1 MASIIISRASLRC
14 LKLAFALLLV
24 SLIIFVATDFD
35 SDASTTV
42 GYYKQSFQ
50 EYVDTYIIPYT
61 GSSET
66 GDDSGVDPDLEGVE
80 LDFDNLE
87 SNASDEEYEHDM
99 FADKENLADNQM
111 NENVAGF
118 FADLFHSIENHSPLT
133 KSDKAYSDDCPLH
146 GDIGT
151 RPDNYKDWNKLTE
164 DSLGNCLE
172 LSRDEVEFLRI
183 NHAAFVQDLKSMDIQ
198 ELTTNKEMSEDR
210 GINSYYR
217 GDGIVMVGGDK
228 YTLLSFLSIKTLRS
242 FNTTLPVE
250 VFIPGGESYD
260 TEFCHTL
267 LPRFNAKC
275 IYLTDILDKETIEMQ
290 QFKGYQYKSL
300 AILTSS
306 FANVLLVDAD
316 NFPITNLDD
325 VFHADIYK
333 ERGLILWPDF
343 WRRTTA
349 PKFYDVIDVP
359 VNTNKRVR
367 NSVDDV
373 SPMEM
378 YDNAKNDLEN
388 IPFHDFQGALPDM
401 STESGQIM
409 INKRKHLKTV
419 LLSLYYNFNGP
430 NWYYSIFSQR
440 AAGEGDKET
449 FIAAAHYFNLPYYQ
463 VKTGPGVDGYRKPEN
478 DDYRGVGILQH
489 NFIQDNE
496 RHMKA
501 IADFKKSKHG
511 PFTADQVE
519 KYTLDTFYSHYFEGD
534 STKEVDI
541 MFIHANY
548 PKFDPVSLYQGRDF
562 MHNGEHLRSYSNLKR
577 INNFDLELNVYTTLN
592 EYVCRERIYFPF
604 LLHALDDNEDE
615 YSGMCAWISS
625 RLDFLERTHE
635 KAVSSN

>member
-1 MASIIISRASLRC
+1 MAIFTIPRASLRC
-14 LKLAFALLLV
+14 LKLAFALILV
-24 SLIIFVATDFD
+24 ALVIVVSTGLND
-35 SDASTTV
+35 DASSTV
-42 GYYKQSFQ
+42 SYYTQSIQ
-50 EYVDTYIIPYT
+50 DYVDTYIIPYT
-61 GSSET
+61 GT
-66 GDDSGVDPDLEGVE
+66 GDDDDESGSDPDLEGVE
-80 LDFDNLE
+80 LDFGNIE
-87 SNASDEEYEHDM
+87 SNAADQEYEHDM
-99 FADKENLADNQM
+99 FADKENPAENQM
-111 NENVAGF
+111 ASNVAEF
-118 FADLFHSIENHSPLT
+118 FADLFSSIEKHSPVT
-133 KSDKAYSDDCPLH
+133 KSDKMYSDDCPLH
-146 GDIGT
+146 GDVGT
-151 RPDNYKDWNKLTE
+151 RPDNYKDWPKLTA

-172 LSRDEVEFLRI
+172 VSRDEVELLRL
-183 NHAAFVQDLKSMDIQ
+183 NHAAFVQDIKDMDIQ
-198 ELTTNKEMSEDR
+198 ELTSDKAISEDR

-242 FNTTLPVE
+242 FETTLPVE
-250 VFIPGGESYD
+250 VFIPGGEAYD
-260 TEFCHTL
+260 TEFCNNL
-267 LPRFNAKC
+267 LPQYNAKC
-275 IYLTDILDKETIEMQ
+275 IYLSDILDKQTIEKY

-325 VFHADIYK
+325 VFEADVYK
-333 ERGLILWPDF
+333 SNGLVLWPDF
-343 WRRTTA
+343 WRRTTT
-349 PKFYDVIDVP
+349 PKFYEVIDRP
-359 VNTNKRVR
+359 VNTKKRVR

-373 SPMEM
+373 SPMDM
-378 YDNAKNDLEN
+378 YDNPENDLDH
-388 IPFHDFQGALPDM
+388 IPFHDFQDALPDM

-463 VKTGPGVDGYRKPEN
+463 VRTGPGVDGYHKPN
-478 DDYRGVGILQH
+478 DEGYRGVGILQH
-489 NFIQDNE
+489 NFIQDHA
-496 RHMKA
+496 RHQQA
-501 IADFKKSKHG
+501 VADFKKSKNG
-511 PFTADQVE
+511 PFTRDQVN

-548 PKFDPVSLYQGRDF
+548 PKFDPASLYAGRDF
-562 MHNGEHLRSYSNLKR
+562 MYNGDHVRSYSNLKR

-592 EYVCRERIYFPF
+592 EFVCNERVYFPF

-615 YSGMCAWISS
+615 YAGMCAWIAS
-625 RLDFLERTHE
+625 RLDFLEKTHE
-635 KAVSSN
+635 DAISSN